1 MEDEIIKNNIS
12 SNLIKYRKLSGLTQY
27 DLALKLN
34 YSDKAVSKWE
44 RGEALPDIIIL
55 HKLATLFGISVN
67 DLLSDPETT
76 KKPVTSQ
83 KKKINTLVIT
93 LLSIGLV
100 WLVSTAVF
108 VLFNMFNFLK
118 DEIWLAYIYSIPVS
132 MIVSIVFTKIFKQRI
147 LLYASIS
154 ILIWTVLLSIHLTI
168 NVWIVYIIGIPLQ
181 VLTILWF
188 FRKKIVKNN

>member
-1 MEDEIIKNNIS
+1 MQDEIIKNNIS

-55 HKLATLFGISVN
+55 YKIATIFEITVN
-67 DLLSDPETT
+67 DLLANPETT
-76 KKPVTSQ
+76 PKKVNEPKRKV
-83 KKKINTLVIT
+83 NTLVIT

-100 WLVSTAVF
+100 WLVSTSIFVF
-108 VLFNMFNFLK
+108 FIMFDVFK
-118 DEIWLAYIYSIPVS
+118 DKIWLAYIYSIPVS

-147 LLYASIS
+147 LMYLSIS
-154 ILIWTVLLSIHLTI
+154 ALIWTVLLSVHLTI
-168 NVWIVYIIGIPLQ
+168 DAWIMFIIGIPLQ

-188 FRKKIVKNN
+188 FRKKKVKK